1 MDDMNCWEYKKCGR
15 EPGGEKEAEL
25 GVCLA
30 VTDTRLDGLHG
41 GKNAGRACWALAGTL
56 CGGEVQG
63 TYATKEENCLKC
75 DFYKDV
81 YKSEGNGFNG
91 VLSIFEKLRKSK

>member
-1 MDDMNCWEYKKCGR
+1 MGEMNCWEFKKCGR

-30 VTDTRLDGLHG
+30 VTDPRLNGLHG

-63 TYATKEENCLKC
+63 TYAAKEENCLKC
-75 DFYKDV
+75 DFYKEVRDRA
-81 YKSEGNGFNG
+81 GNNFSG
-91 VLSIFEKLRKSK
+91 VLSIFEKLKKSK

>member
-1 MDDMNCWEYKKCGR
+1 MAERNCWEFKKCGR

-30 VTDTRLDGLHG
+30 VTDTRLDGVHDG
-41 GKNAGRACWALAGTL
+41 TNGGRACWAIAGTL

-63 TYATKEENCLKC
+63 TYAAKEENCLKC
-75 DFYKDV
+75 EFYQEV
-81 YKSEGNGFNG
+81 YKGAGKSFTG
-91 VLSIFEKLRKSK
+91 VMSLFSMLKDSK